1 MTDRHKYTGLLLLAL
16 FALQYLASEDRAR
29 RAEALQIAESLE
41 LKALIRWQVGG
52 R

>member
-29 RAEALQIAESLE
+29 RAEAMQLSFNLE
-41 LKALIRWQVGG
+41 QRAMLRWWVGG